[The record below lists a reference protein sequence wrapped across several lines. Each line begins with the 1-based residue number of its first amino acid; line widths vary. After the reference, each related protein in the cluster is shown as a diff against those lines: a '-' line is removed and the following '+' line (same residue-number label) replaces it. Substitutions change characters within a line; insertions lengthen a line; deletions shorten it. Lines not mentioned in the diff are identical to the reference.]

1 MLTKE
6 KILEKAG
13 GEASLI
19 RHLVPAFNSNVRKKI
34 INLYSLKKMIN

>member
-6 KILEKAG
+6 KILEKAE

-19 RHLVPAFNSNVRKKI
+19 RHLVPAFNSNVRKK
-34 INLYSLKKMIN
+34 L